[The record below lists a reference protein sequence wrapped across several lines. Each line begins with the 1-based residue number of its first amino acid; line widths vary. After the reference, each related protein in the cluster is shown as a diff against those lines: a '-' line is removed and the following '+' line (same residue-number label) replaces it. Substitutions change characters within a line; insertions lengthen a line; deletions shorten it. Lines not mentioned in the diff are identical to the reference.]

1 MTATNYPPMVSSSG
15 GEDWKK
21 RLKSLGIVRK
31 RRPKRILLRKEEG
44 RGPSKAPGSHGG
56 EAPASSLSLE
66 EGSPRTLQKVLSG
79 RIGEDLACALLAENS
94 LQILDRNVRYPNGEI
109 DIVAL
114 DGATL
119 VFAEV
124 KWRRND
130 ARGTPA
136 EAVTPRKRFRVI
148 RAARRWLVENP
159 GRSRAVRFDV
169 VAIRDEPPEVAWI
182 QGAFDASR

>member
-1 MTATNYPPMVSSSG
+1 MTSRNYPPKVKSD

-21 RLKSLGIVRK
+21 RLKELGITRK
-31 RRPKRILLRKEEG
+31 RKKRPKNDL
-44 RGPSKAPGSHGG
+44 
-56 EAPASSLSLE
+56 
-66 EGSPRTLQKVLSG
+66 EGSSRTLQKVLSG
-79 RIGEDLACALLAENS
+79 RIGEDIACSLFKENS

-119 VFAEV
+119 IFAEV

-136 EAVTPRKRFRVI
+136 EAVTPRKRFRVV

-159 GRSRAVRFDV
+159 ARAGAREVRFDV
-169 VAIRDEPPEVAWI
+169 VAIREEPPEVAWI
-182 QGAFDASR
+182 RGAFDASR

>member
-1 MTATNYPPMVSSSG
+1 MNSPEK
-15 GEDWKK
+15 EDWKK
-21 RLKSLGIVRK
+21 RLKALGIVRK
-31 RRPKRILLRKEEG
+31 RKKRPKKDLEISLRTQ
-44 RGPSKAPGSHGG
+44 R
-56 EAPASSLSLE
+56 
-66 EGSPRTLQKVLSG
+66 KVESG

-94 LQILDRNVRYPNGEI
+94 VQVLARNVRYPNGEI

-114 DGATL
+114 DGATT
-119 VFAEV
+119 VFVEV

-136 EAVTPRKRFRVI
+136 EAVTRKKRDRVI

-182 QGAFDASR
+182 RGAFDASGT